1 MFYLICMVFMVIFFI
16 ACMLSVIYSSEI
28 YQWQHYNSYKFKQW
42 LKSGSI
48 KKDAHE
54 EKIKK
59 EVKKMTIDYIL
70 KLLKKYN
77 IDFDANE
84 FVKASFNI
92 KMKYYKLILN
102 EKERLKENKILDE
115 AVKQKIK
122 IETDTFDAE
131 KFQKEA
137 DERYKLFMERRN
149 LSNRE
154 K

>member
-1 MFYLICMVFMVIFFI
+1 M
-16 ACMLSVIYSSEI
+16 
-28 YQWQHYNSYKFKQW
+28 
-42 LKSGSI
+42 
-48 KKDAHE
+48 
-54 EKIKK
+54 
-59 EVKKMTIDYIL
+59 KKMIIDYIL

-84 FVKASFNI
+84 LVKASFSI
-92 KMKYYKLILN
+92 KLKYYKIILV

-137 DERYKLFMERRN
+137 DERYKLFMERRF
-149 LSNRE
+149 LSN
-154 K
+154 KTK

>member
-1 MFYLICMVFMVIFFI
+1 
-16 ACMLSVIYSSEI
+16 
-28 YQWQHYNSYKFKQW
+28 
-42 LKSGSI
+42 
-48 KKDAHE
+48 
-54 EKIKK
+54 
-59 EVKKMTIDYIL
+59 
-70 KLLKKYN
+70 
-77 IDFDANE
+77 
-84 FVKASFNI
+84 
-92 KMKYYKLILN
+92 MKYYRLILN

-137 DERYKLFMERRN
+137 DERYNLFMERRN

>member
-1 MFYLICMVFMVIFFI
+1 MYIFYGHIFI
-16 ACMLSVIYSSEI
+16 ACMLSVIYASEI

-59 EVKKMTIDYIL
+59 EVKKMNIDYIL

-84 FVKASFNI
+84 FVKSSFNI
-92 KMKYYKLILN
+92 KMKYYRLILN
-102 EKERLKENKILDE
+102 EKERLKENKILDK
-115 AVKQKIK
+115 AVKQK

-149 LSNRE
+149 LSS
-154 K
+154 KTK

>member
-1 MFYLICMVFMVIFFI
+1 MVIFFI
-16 ACMLSVIYSSEI
+16 VCMLSVIYAAEI
-28 YQWQHYNSYKFKQW
+28 YQWQHYNGYKFRQW

-48 KKDAHE
+48 KKDENE

-84 FVKASFNI
+84 LVKASFNI
-92 KMKYYKLILN
+92 KLKYYKLILA

-115 AVKQKIK
+115 TVKQKIK
-122 IETDTFDAE
+122 IEADTFDAE
-131 KFQKEA
+131 KFQREA
-137 DERYKLFMERRN
+137 EERFKIFMKNRN
-149 LSNRE
+149 KN

>member
-1 MFYLICMVFMVIFFI
+1 M
-16 ACMLSVIYSSEI
+16 
-28 YQWQHYNSYKFKQW
+28 N
-42 LKSGSI
+42 
-48 KKDAHE
+48 
-54 EKIKK
+54 
-59 EVKKMTIDYIL
+59 IDYIL

-92 KMKYYKLILN
+92 KMKYYRLILN
-102 EKERLKENKILDE
+102 EKERLKENKILDK
-115 AVKQKIK
+115 AVKQK

-149 LSNRE
+149 LSS
-154 K
+154 KTK

>member
-1 MFYLICMVFMVIFFI
+1 MYYLICVVFMLVFFI
-16 ACMLSVIYSSEI
+16 ACMLSVIYAAEI
-28 YQWQHYNSYKFKQW
+28 YQWQHYSGYKFKQW

-48 KKDAHE
+48 KKDENE
-54 EKIKK
+54 EKIKR

-84 FVKASFNI
+84 LVKASFNI
-92 KMKYYKLILN
+92 KLKYYKLILS
-102 EKERLKENKILDE
+102 EKERLKLNKILDDS
-115 AVKQKIK
+115 VKQKIK
-122 IETDTFDAE
+122 IETDIFDAE

-137 DERYKLFMERRN
+137 EERFKVFMKNRN
-149 LSNRE
+149 KN

>member
-1 MFYLICMVFMVIFFI
+1 
-16 ACMLSVIYSSEI
+16 
-28 YQWQHYNSYKFKQW
+28 
-42 LKSGSI
+42 
-48 KKDAHE
+48 
-54 EKIKK
+54 
-59 EVKKMTIDYIL
+59 MTIDYIL

-122 IETDTFDAE
+122 IETDTFDTE

>member
-1 MFYLICMVFMVIFFI
+1 M
-16 ACMLSVIYSSEI
+16 
-28 YQWQHYNSYKFKQW
+28 
-42 LKSGSI
+42 
-48 KKDAHE
+48 
-54 EKIKK
+54 
-59 EVKKMTIDYIL
+59 

-84 FVKASFNI
+84 LVKASFSI
-92 KMKYYKLILN
+92 KLKYYKIILV

-137 DERYKLFMERRN
+137 DERYKLFMERRF
-149 LSNRE
+149 LSN
-154 K
+154 KTK

>member
-1 MFYLICMVFMVIFFI
+1 MIIFFI
-16 ACMLSVIYSSEI
+16 VCMLSVIYAAEI
-28 YQWQHYNSYKFKQW
+28 YQWQHYNGYKFKQW

-48 KKDAHE
+48 KKDENE

-84 FVKASFNI
+84 LVKASFNI
-92 KMKYYKLILN
+92 KLKYYKLILA

-131 KFQKEA
+131 KFHKEA
-137 DERYKLFMERRN
+137 EERFKIFMKNRN
-149 LSNRE
+149 KN